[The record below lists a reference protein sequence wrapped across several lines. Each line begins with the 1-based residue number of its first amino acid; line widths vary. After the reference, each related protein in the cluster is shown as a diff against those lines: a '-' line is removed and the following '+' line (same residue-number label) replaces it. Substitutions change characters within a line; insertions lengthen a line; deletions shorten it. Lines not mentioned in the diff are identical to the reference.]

1 MRHMTHL
8 GFTLGPPQRETRT
21 QTNPSRL
28 DTRNGGIQQWL
39 MLNTWIFSHLQ
50 ISCSFPRSL
59 VLFWQFSQ
67 THDGSMVLV
76 YMLTFTIKI
85 PQMLVYIPY
94 MDPMGNWGNNSLQVT
109 GPKVNAADCR
119 LRCHRRYRCRKNPR
133 SGRVTRRGTQ
143 RRRAVVAKLC
153 CRLAEIP
160 KIAEP
165 KHLRKGTLRGRMW
178 CVDAIRCH
186 SNSVPTLAPCN
197 VACMSSL
204 AREASNHGVLSGSP
218 VGHMFCAGIYAPPQ
232 SGHTTCQH
240 APTCRD
246 PTCYNPF
253 GHHFA
258 SSIQWTLLMLN
269 FPF

>member
-1 MRHMTHL
+1 MAKYNAKHV
-8 GFTLGPPQRETRT
+8 
-21 QTNPSRL
+21 
-28 DTRNGGIQQWL
+28 D
-39 MLNTWIFSHLQ
+39 FSHLQ

-67 THDGSMVLV
+67 THRIHGAGIYANIYHQYTPNVSIYTIHGSYGKLRKQ
-76 YMLTFTIKI
+76 LTPSHW
-85 PQMLVYIPY
+85 PQSQCRRLPA
-94 MDPMGNWGNNSLQVT
+94 SLSSTVQVPST
-109 GPKVNAADCR
+109 LGV
-119 LRCHRRYRCRKNPR
+119 
-133 SGRVTRRGTQ
+133 VEFRRGTQ
-143 RRRAVVAKLC
+143 RGRVVAKLC

-165 KHLRKGTLRGRMW
+165 KHLRKGTLRGRMC
-178 CVDAIRCH
+178 CVNAIRCH

-253 GHHFA
+253 GHHVA
-258 SSIQWTLLMLN
+258 SSIQ
-269 FPF
+269 